1 VFHGAFIHGLIA
13 GWDMLRMMDF
23 ANTMAGLN
31 CTKFGARGG
40 IGTQSEAES
49 LMASGSRHIN
59 KNYCR
64 RAGVLRR

>member
-1 VFHGAFIHGLIA
+1 
-13 GWDMLRMMDF
+13 MLRMMDF
-23 ANTMAGLN
+23 ANAMAGLN